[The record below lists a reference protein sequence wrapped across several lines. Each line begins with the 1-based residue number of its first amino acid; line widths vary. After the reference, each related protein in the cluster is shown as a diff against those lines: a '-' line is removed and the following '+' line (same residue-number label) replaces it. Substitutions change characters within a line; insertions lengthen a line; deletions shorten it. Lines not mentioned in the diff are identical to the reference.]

1 MDYALICAVALVAS
15 GLTLFSGFGLGTLL
29 LPAFALF
36 FPVPAAIALT
46 AIVHLANNLFKL
58 ALVGR
63 HAHGKTVLRFGL
75 PAVAAALVGALL
87 LQRLGALAPLARYE
101 FLGAAREITPEKLC
115 IALLLALFAVLES
128 LPVLNDARI
137 PPRWIP
143 VGGAL
148 SGFFGGLSGQQG
160 ALRAAFLVRAGLRKE
175 AFLGTG
181 VVLACLV
188 DLTRIPLYS
197 AHFAAAWAR
206 PGLLAAAVL
215 SAWAGAFFGARLFKK
230 ATYASVQR
238 VVAGLLIV
246 TAGLLGAGIL

>member
-1 MDYALICAVALVAS
+1 V
-15 GLTLFSGFGLGTLL
+15 
-29 LPAFALF
+29 
-36 FPVPAAIALT
+36 PVAIALT

-63 HAHGKTVLRFGL
+63 HAHGKTVLRFGI
-75 PAVAAALVGALL
+75 PAVIAALAGASL

-115 IALLLALFAVLES
+115 IAVLLAVFAVLET
-128 LPVLNDARI
+128 LPAFTHARI
-137 PPRWIP
+137 PPRWMP
-143 VGGAL
+143 LGGAL

-160 ALRAAFLVRAGLRKE
+160 ALRSAFLMRAGLSKE

-181 VVLACLV
+181 VVLACLI

-197 AHFAAAWAR
+197 AHLEEAWTR

-215 SAWAGAFFGARLFKK
+215 SAWIGAFFGARLFRK

-238 VVAGLLIV
+238 VVAALLIV
-246 TAGLLGAGIL
+246 TAALLGAGIL